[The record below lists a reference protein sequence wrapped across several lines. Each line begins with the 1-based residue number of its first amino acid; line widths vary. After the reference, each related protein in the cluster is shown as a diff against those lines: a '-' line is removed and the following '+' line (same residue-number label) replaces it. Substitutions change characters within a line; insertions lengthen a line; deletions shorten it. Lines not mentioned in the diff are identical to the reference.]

1 MSSNDL
7 LQRQNA
13 NLKNY
18 INLISDHIII
28 MHFTLDAEITHVTD
42 AYTKVFGYP
51 VGDLIGQYVDRE
63 LYSPDDPD
71 RPIWQ
76 ILEEDGIFEGE
87 IKLSGVDGES
97 SWTLTKII
105 QDINTEGRHVGYIAV
120 SQDITTKKHFEEQ
133 QQQLISQS
141 RHALMGEMIS
151 MIAHQW
157 RQPLSTMSAISANL
171 MLDVQL
177 GTLREESLKDELT
190 KFEQIIAH
198 LSQTITDFNDFF
210 KSDKIKQKS
219 DLSKV
224 VYEAL
229 ELIEFRLQNIHVKTD
244 LDAIEPIHLYRNEL
258 LQVLINIINNA
269 VDALEE
275 NNVEKPTISISLKQE
290 KPYMPISI
298 TVANNGEPI
307 DEKILPRIFEPY
319 FSTKDKNGTGLGLY
333 IVKTIVDKH
342 LDGTIIAA
350 NLTEGCC
357 FTIELE
363 RQYARCA
370 LEG

>member
-1 MSSNDL
+1 MSSTGL

-28 MHFTLDAEITHVTD
+28 MHFTLEAEITHVTD

-51 VGDLIGQYVDRE
+51 ATDLIGQYVDKE
-63 LYSPDDPD
+63 LYSPDNPD
-71 RPIWQ
+71 QPIWKV
-76 ILEEDGIFEGE
+76 LKEDGIFEGE
-87 IKLSGVDGES
+87 IKLYGAEGDSF
-97 SWTLTKII
+97 WTLTKII
-105 QDINTEGRHVGYIAV
+105 QEINTEGEHVGYIAV
-120 SQDITTKKHFEEQ
+120 SQDITAKKHFEEQ

-171 MLDVQL
+171 MLDTQMGL
-177 GTLREESLKDELT
+177 LKEESLKSELS
-190 KFEQIIAH
+190 KFEQIISH

-224 VYEAL
+224 VYEAM
-229 ELIEFRLQNIHVKTD
+229 ELIAFRLKNIRVVTD
-244 LDAIEPIHLYRNEL
+244 IDNIEPFNLYRNEL

-269 VDALEE
+269 IDALEE
-275 NNVEKPTISISLKQE
+275 HEVKEPAITISLKQ
-290 KPYMPISI
+290 KGPHTPILI
-298 TVANNGEPI
+298 TVKNNGAAI
-307 DEKILPRIFEPY
+307 DEHIMPRIFEPY

-342 LDGTIIAA
+342 LEGTIHAT
-350 NLTEGCC
+350 NFDDGCS
-357 FTIELE
+357 FTITL
-363 RQYARCA
+363 
-370 LEG
+370 GK

>member
-1 MSSNDL
+1 MPSNDL
-7 LQRQNA
+7 LQRKNA
-13 NLKNY
+13 NLENY
-18 INLISDHIII
+18 INLISNHIII

-42 AYTKVFGYP
+42 AYTKVFGYT
-51 VGDLIGQYVDRE
+51 VDDLIGQYVDRE

-76 ILEEDGIFEGE
+76 ILEVDGIFEGE
-87 IKLSGVDGES
+87 IKLSGADGET

-105 QDINTEGRHVGYIAV
+105 QDINTEGKHVGYIAV
-120 SQDITTKKHFEEQ
+120 SQDITAKKHFEEQ

-177 GTLREESLKDELT
+177 GVLKEESLKGELT

-210 KSDKIKQKS
+210 RSDKIKQKS

-224 VYEAL
+224 IYEAL
-229 ELIEFRLQNIHVKTD
+229 ELIEFRLQNIRVKTD
-244 LDAIEPIHLYRNEL
+244 LDPIEPIALYRNEL

-269 VDALEE
+269 IDALQE
-275 NNVEKPTISISLKQE
+275 NDVEKPEIILSLKQ
-290 KPYMPISI
+290 KGPYSPIFI
-298 TVANNGEPI
+298 TIKNNGIPI
-307 DEKILPRIFEPY
+307 DEEILPHIFEPY
-319 FSTKDKNGTGLGLY
+319 FSTKEKNGTGLGLY
-333 IVKTIVDKH
+333 IVKTIVEKH
-342 LDGTIIAA
+342 LDGTIHA
-350 NLTEGCC
+350 NNHPEGCS
-357 FTIELE
+357 FTIQL
-363 RQYARCA
+363 
-370 LEG
+370 GK

>member
-1 MSSNDL
+1 MPSNDL
-7 LQRQNA
+7 LQRKNA
-13 NLKNY
+13 NLENY
-18 INLISDHIII
+18 INLISNHIII

-51 VGDLIGQYVDRE
+51 VDDLIGQYVDRE

-87 IKLSGVDGES
+87 IKLSGADGES

-105 QDINTEGRHVGYIAV
+105 QDINTEGKHVGYIAV
-120 SQDITTKKHFEEQ
+120 SQDITAKKQFEEQ

-171 MLDVQL
+171 MLDAQL
-177 GTLREESLKDELT
+177 GVLKEESLKGELT

-210 KSDKIKQKS
+210 RSDKIKQKS
-219 DLSKV
+219 DLAKV
-224 VYEAL
+224 IYEAL
-229 ELIEFRLQNIHVKTD
+229 ELIEFRLQNIRVKTD
-244 LDAIEPIHLYRNEL
+244 LDPIEPIALYRNEL

-269 VDALEE
+269 IDALEE
-275 NNVEKPTISISLKQE
+275 NDIKRPEIILSLKQ
-290 KPYMPISI
+290 KGPYSPIFI
-298 TVANNGEPI
+298 TIKNNGIPI
-307 DEKILPRIFEPY
+307 DEEILPRIFEPY
-319 FSTKDKNGTGLGLY
+319 FSTKEKNGTGLGLY
-333 IVKTIVDKH
+333 IVKTIVEKH
-342 LDGTIIAA
+342 LDGTIHA
-350 NLTEGCC
+350 NNHPEGCS
-357 FTIELE
+357 FTIQL
-363 RQYARCA
+363 
-370 LEG
+370 GK

>member
-1 MSSNDL
+1 M
-7 LQRQNA
+7 
-13 NLKNY
+13 
-18 INLISDHIII
+18 
-28 MHFTLDAEITHVTD
+28 
-42 AYTKVFGYP
+42 
-51 VGDLIGQYVDRE
+51 
-63 LYSPDDPD
+63 YSPDSPD

-87 IKLSGVDGES
+87 IRLSGADGQS

-105 QDINTEGRHVGYIAV
+105 QDINTEGKHIGYIAV
-120 SQDITTKKHFEEQ
+120 SQDITAKKHFEEQ

-177 GTLREESLKDELT
+177 GALKEESLKGELS
-190 KFEQIIAH
+190 KFEQIITH

-210 KSDKIKQKS
+210 KSDKVKQKS
-219 DLSKV
+219 DLSQV
-224 VYEAL
+224 VYETL
-229 ELIEFRLQNIHVKTD
+229 ELIEFRLKDIHVKTD
-244 LDAIEPIHLYRNEL
+244 LDSIEPIYLYRNEL

-275 NNVEKPTISISLKQE
+275 SDLKKPEITISLKQ
-290 KPYMPISI
+290 KGPYSPIFI
-298 TVANNGEPI
+298 TIKNSGKSI
-307 DEKILPRIFEPY
+307 DEEVLPYIFEPY
-319 FSTKDKNGTGLGLY
+319 FSTKEKNGTGLGLY

-342 LDGTIIAA
+342 LDGKIYAT
-350 NLTEGCC
+350 NHEDGCS
-357 FTIELE
+357 FTIELGT
-363 RQYARCA
+363 QLAR
-370 LEG
+370 

>member
-1 MSSNDL
+1 MSQLDL

-13 NLKNY
+13 NLENY
-18 INLISDHIII
+18 IGLISDHIII
-28 MHFTLDAEITHVTD
+28 MHFTLKAEITHVTD

-51 VGDLIGQYVDRE
+51 VSDLIGQFVDKN
-63 LYSPDDPD
+63 LYSPDYQD

-87 IKLSGVDGES
+87 IKLSGADGES

-105 QDINTEGRHVGYIAV
+105 REIDTQGKHVGYIAV
-120 SQDITTKKHFEEQ
+120 SQDITAKKHFEEQ
-133 QQQLISQS
+133 QEQLISQS

-171 MLDVQL
+171 MLDTQL
-177 GTLREESLKDELT
+177 GLLKEESLQGELT
-190 KFEQIIAH
+190 KFEQIISH

-219 DLSKV
+219 NLSKV
-224 VYEAL
+224 IYEAM
-229 ELIEFRLQNIHVKTD
+229 ELIEFRLKNICVVTD
-244 LDAIEPIHLYRNEL
+244 LDSIEPLYLYRNEL
-258 LQVLINIINNA
+258 LQVIINIINNA
-269 VDALEE
+269 IDALEE
-275 NNVEKPTISISLKQE
+275 NEVKQPMINISLKQ
-290 KPYMPISI
+290 KGAYAPILI
-298 TVANNGEPI
+298 TIQNNGSSIE
-307 DEKILPRIFEPY
+307 EKIMPRIFEPY

-342 LDGTIIAA
+342 LEGTIHAT
-350 NLTEGCC
+350 NLDDGCS
-357 FTIELE
+357 FTITL
-363 RQYARCA
+363 
-370 LEG
+370 GI